1 MQKHVFWYHVYLIFE
16 FKDQMFNEV
25 EKIDQRDNFMI
36 SNKLI
41 SIPHIAFII
50 PHEFKSIVSKIFLFL
65 MLTEKWLKN

>member
-1 MQKHVFWYHVYLIFE
+1 MQKHVFWYHIYLIFE

>member
-16 FKDQMFNEV
+16 FKDQRFNEV

-36 SNKLI
+36 SNKPI
-41 SIPHIAFII
+41 SIPHIEFVI